1 LVIGTP
7 EHELKRLFRFCAESL
22 TSSGNVVRHRS
33 GSVVFLPMDIVV
45 RTLHGDADVSIA
57 SHAPTTTLGDVIA
70 AVTGQAVPRL
80 VVVDGRAVDA
90 SIPLDDVDLLVGSV
104 VSSAAPTPPGVSD
117 ADVELVQVAGHGAGR
132 MIRLAPGRYRI
143 GPGRRSS
150 ANELD
155 AAPVERCT
163 FELVVEASG
172 TMSEVSVVP
181 EGSDVAIDGEHL
193 DGARPWHTGTL
204 TVGSRA
210 FQLDNPA
217 PSDALWP
224 HRRPVHD
231 GSLPFSRPPRRMSAS
246 PRRPVVD
253 AVRAATDAAPT
264 LWERRPDHPD
274 AFVLPIGVRTD
285 GTFDIDLGSQRAVAI
300 AGSERFRDALA
311 RSLLIE
317 AVTLHGPADLDLV
330 VLTDRDRLA
339 HWDWA
344 KWLAH
349 LRVDGKPAIW
359 SSRHDIARWAEEVDG
374 TTAPETVS
382 TRSSHLTVVII
393 DDPGLWNRPDSPI
406 RSIVSNPP
414 DGLRLI
420 ALCND
425 DILAPAVCTT
435 VISETGDDLARVR
448 SFVRAGDEL
457 LVRAALTEADV
468 AVRVARALAPLT
480 DVELPPPSAPT
491 TSDDDRVE
499 LHELVGATAIDEILT
514 RWATDDDRTTTAIGR
529 RGDERVDVP
538 IADDVTVVLGS
549 SMGDAFDVA
558 ATALLGQCVD
568 RPPDALW
575 IAPMVLEHSPR
586 AELLWRLPHATDRH
600 EFDATID
607 PRRLLARLRAVLD
620 GGPTRVVLV
629 AEVAGASTTWPDGT
643 WLTALAEG
651 VRTIAGLAMVV
662 VTDRPDVA
670 NLLGD
675 TVIRVERRYDV
686 PGIERRVAIVAAPD
700 GSIAQQFTPLQP
712 TTSAVAS
719 LVMRPFVVGRAL
731 TPLERRIAQDAAQ
744 TANAP
749 HPALDTVVA
758 VLRDAASQAGSDDTP
773 GGRTVVPPP
782 IPTRVAL
789 EELFDA
795 APGDGVPLGLVDD
808 PGSASLRIRWWEPG
822 SGSMLV
828 FGSRRSGMEQVL
840 ATILLG
846 VIDRFSPLDVRL
858 VAIEP
863 SAARR
868 RALGNVDRSMRVAAP
883 DRSDEVSAA
892 LDEIVAELERCTSTS
907 TSTSTSAGTGGPR
920 MVVLI
925 GDLVDLRRRYAGQP
939 VGDRIDEVLARAA
952 VADSGVDVVAA
963 ASELEGAGSFTATA
977 ASVLV
982 GASSDLGE
990 LAALGIDRPNDLD
1003 GIVGRCRSFPGG
1015 DLVQVA
1021 MGSTTIEDLLA
1032 RRSIGGST

>member
-1 LVIGTP
+1 
-7 EHELKRLFRFCAESL
+7 
-22 TSSGNVVRHRS
+22 
-33 GSVVFLPMDIVV
+33 MDIVV
-45 RTLHGDADVSIA
+45 RTPHGDADVSIA
-57 SHAPTTTLGDVIA
+57 SHLPTTTLGDVVA

-80 VVVDGRAVDA
+80 VMVDGRAVDA

-104 VSSAAPTPPGVSD
+104 VASAAPVPPAISD

-132 MIRLAPGRYRI
+132 MMRLGPGRYRI

-155 AAPVERCT
+155 VAPVERCT
-163 FELVVEASG
+163 FELVVEATG

-181 EGSDVAIDGEHL
+181 EVPDVAIDGERL
-193 DGARPWHTGTL
+193 DGARPWHAGTL

-217 PSDALWP
+217 HSAAPWP
-224 HRRPVHD
+224 HRRPEHD
-231 GSLPFSRPPRRMSAS
+231 GTLLFSRPPRRLSAL

-274 AFVLPIGVRTD
+274 AFVCPIGIRTD
-285 GTFDIDLGSQRAVAI
+285 GSGAFDLDLGSERAVAI
-300 AGSERFRDALA
+300 AGTERFRDALA
-311 RSLLIE
+311 RSLLVE
-317 AVTLHGPADLDLV
+317 AVTLHGPADLALV
-330 VLTDRDRLA
+330 VLTSGDGLA

-344 KWLAH
+344 KWLGH
-349 LRVDGKPAIW
+349 RRVDGTPAIW
-359 SSRHDIARWAEEVDG
+359 SSRHDIARWAEAIG
-374 TTAPETVS
+374 ASGATATAS
-382 TRSSHLTVVII
+382 ARSPYLTVVIL
-393 DDPGLWNRPDSPI
+393 DDPGLWSRPDSPVL
-406 RSIVSNPP
+406 SIVSNPP
-414 DGLRLI
+414 DGLRMI
-420 ALCND
+420 ALCD
-425 DILAPAVCTT
+425 DASLAPAVCTT

-448 SFVRAGDEL
+448 SFARAADEL

-468 AVRVARALAPLT
+468 AVRVARALAPLA
-480 DVELPPPSAPT
+480 DVELPQRRTPAT
-491 TSDDDRVE
+491 GDGDRVE
-499 LHELVGATAIDEILT
+499 LCELVGATAIDEIRT
-514 RWATDDDRTTTAIGR
+514 RWAADDERASAAIGW

-538 IADDVTVVLGS
+538 ITDDVTVVLGS

-558 ATALLGQCVD
+558 ATALLSQCVD
-568 RPPDALW
+568 RSPDALW
-575 IAPMVLEHSPR
+575 IAPMVLDHSPR

-620 GGPTRVVLV
+620 DPHGPARVVLV
-629 AEVAGASTTWPDGT
+629 AEVGGASTTWPDGT

-651 VRTIAGLAMVV
+651 VRAVAGLAMVV
-662 VTDRPDVA
+662 VTDRPDAA

-686 PGIERRVAIVAAPD
+686 PGIERRVAIVTAPD
-700 GSIAQQFTPLQP
+700 GSTAQPFTPLQP
-712 TTSAVAS
+712 TASAVAG
-719 LVMRPFVVGRAL
+719 LEMRPFVVGRAL
-731 TPLERRIAQDAAQ
+731 TPLERRIEQGAAQ

-749 HPALDTVVA
+749 DVALDTVVA
-758 VLRDAASQAGSDDTP
+758 VLREAASAAEGDGPPTTP

-782 IPTRVAL
+782 IPNRVAL
-789 EELFDA
+789 DELFNSS
-795 APGDGVPLGLVDD
+795 PGDGVPLGLVDD
-808 PGSASLRIRWWEPG
+808 PGNASLRIRWWEPG

-846 VIDRFSPLDVRL
+846 AIDRFSPLDVHL

-868 RALGNVDRSMRVAAP
+868 RALGSIDRTMRVVAP
-883 DRSDEVSAA
+883 DRPGEVSAA
-892 LDEIVAELERCTSTS
+892 LDDIVAELERCTSTT
-907 TSTSTSAGTGGPR
+907 TSTSSSAGTSGSQ

-939 VGDRIDEVLARAA
+939 IGDRLDEVLARAA

-963 ASELEGAGSFTATA
+963 ASQLEGAGSFTAAA

-982 GASSDLGE
+982 GASSDLAE
-990 LAALGIDRPNDLD
+990 LAALGIDRPSDLD

-1021 MGSTTIEDLLA
+1021 TSSTTIEDLLA
-1032 RRSIGGST
+1032 RRSIGGAT

>member
-1 LVIGTP
+1 VT
-7 EHELKRLFRFCAESL
+7 A
-22 TSSGNVVRHRS
+22 T
-33 GSVVFLPMDIVV
+33 
-45 RTLHGDADVSIA
+45 A
-57 SHAPTTTLGDVIA
+57 SA
-70 AVTGQAVPRL
+70 
-80 VVVDGRAVDA
+80 
-90 SIPLDDVDLLVGSV
+90 
-104 VSSAAPTPPGVSD
+104 
-117 ADVELVQVAGHGAGR
+117 
-132 MIRLAPGRYRI
+132 
-143 GPGRRSS
+143 
-150 ANELD
+150 
-155 AAPVERCT
+155 
-163 FELVVEASG
+163 
-172 TMSEVSVVP
+172 
-181 EGSDVAIDGEHL
+181 
-193 DGARPWHTGTL
+193 
-204 TVGSRA
+204 
-210 FQLDNPA
+210 
-217 PSDALWP
+217 
-224 HRRPVHD
+224 
-231 GSLPFSRPPRRMSAS
+231 
-246 PRRPVVD
+246 
-253 AVRAATDAAPT
+253 
-264 LWERRPDHPD
+264 
-274 AFVLPIGVRTD
+274 
-285 GTFDIDLGSQRAVAI
+285 
-300 AGSERFRDALA
+300 
-311 RSLLIE
+311 
-317 AVTLHGPADLDLV
+317 
-330 VLTDRDRLA
+330 
-339 HWDWA
+339 
-344 KWLAH
+344 
-349 LRVDGKPAIW
+349 
-359 SSRHDIARWAEEVDG
+359 
-374 TTAPETVS
+374 
-382 TRSSHLTVVII
+382 RSSHLTVVII

-420 ALCND
+420 ALCD
-425 DILAPAVCTT
+425 DDTLAPAVCTT

-448 SFVRAGDEL
+448 SFARAGDEL

-491 TSDDDRVE
+491 TGDDDRVE

-620 GGPTRVVLV
+620 GGPARVVLV

-700 GSIAQQFTPLQP
+700 GSIAQPFTPLQP
-712 TTSAVAS
+712 TTSAVGG

-749 HPALDTVVA
+749 DPALDTVVA
-758 VLRDAASQAGSDDTP
+758 VLRDAASQAGSDEPTTP

-795 APGDGVPLGLVDD
+795 SPGDGVPLGLVDD
-808 PGSASLRIRWWEPG
+808 PGSASLRDPVVGTGKRLDARLRVTAIGDGTGARHHPAG
-822 SGSMLV
+822 SD
-828 FGSRRSGMEQVL
+828 RQ
-840 ATILLG
+840 IL
-846 VIDRFSPLDVRL
+846 PLDVRL

-868 RALGNVDRSMRVAAP
+868 RALGSIDRSMRVVAP

-963 ASELEGAGSFTATA
+963 ASELEGAGPFTAAA

-990 LAALGIDRPNDLD
+990 LAALGIDRPSDLD

-1021 MGSTTIEDLLA
+1021 MSSTTIEDLLA